1 MIPSTNYSRIIWKRV
16 EKNLELDPC
25 LIENQKLLS
34 LMADQRLQSIELMES
49 IQLNTVKLEN
59 ELNLLEINIKRAEDT
74 LSTPLMGFYQMMESV
89 ASIFKN
95 TIFKNFGMVYNIQR
109 PYAFQCR
116 QLFSYPIYKQ
126 NE

>member
-1 MIPSTNYSRIIWKRV
+1 MIPSTNYSRIIWKKF
-16 EKNLELDPC
+16 EKNLELDPR
-25 LIENQKLLS
+25 LVENQKLLQ
-34 LMADQRLQSIELMES
+34 LMADQRVQNIELMES

-89 ASIFKN
+89 MSIFKN
-95 TIFKNFGMVYNIQR
+95 TIFRNIANFQPR
-109 PYAFQCR
+109 PFAFQYR
-116 QLFSYPIYKQ
+116 QVFEFPIFKP

>member
-25 LIENQKLLS
+25 LIENQRLLS
-34 LMADQRLQSIELMES
+34 LMADQRVQNIELMES

-74 LSTPLMGFYQMMESV
+74 LSSPLMGFYQMMESV
-89 ASIFKN
+89 VSIFKN
-95 TIFKNFGMVYNIQR
+95 TVFKNFGMVYNLHR
-109 PYAFQCR
+109 PYAFRCR
-116 QLFSYPIYKQ
+116 QVFPYPIFNQ

>member
-25 LIENQKLLS
+25 LLENQRLLQ
-34 LMADQRLQSIELMES
+34 LMADQRVQNIELMER
-49 IQLNTVKLEN
+49 IELNTVKLEN
-59 ELNLLEINIKRAEDT
+59 ELNLLEINIKRAENT

-89 ASIFKN
+89 MSIFKN
-95 TIFKNFGMVYNIQR
+95 TIFKNFVNIYNPHR
-109 PYAFQCR
+109 PYAFRCR
-116 QLFSYPIYKQ
+116 PMFAYPIFKQ

>member
-25 LIENQKLLS
+25 LIENQRLLL
-34 LMADQRLQSIELMES
+34 LMADQRVQNIELMES
-49 IQLNTVKLEN
+49 IQLNTAKLEN
-59 ELNLLEINIKRAEDT
+59 ELNLLETNIKRADDT

-89 ASIFKN
+89 MSIFKN
-95 TIFKNFGMVYNIQR
+95 TIFKNFGMVYSPQR
-109 PYAFQCR
+109 PYAFRCR
-116 QLFSYPIYKQ
+116 QLFAYPIFKQ